1 MVEGQL
7 LEGGREGLIVPTIEV
22 HAVQKLHRQSIILGW
37 VNDQWEGLLV
47 EE

>member
-7 LEGGREGLIVPTIEV
+7 LEGGREGLLVTTIEV
-22 HAVQKLHRQSIILGW
+22 DAVQKLHRQSIILGW
-37 VNDQWEGLLV
+37 VSDKWEGLLV